1 MSSYVILTGSPGFG
15 DFTGFQ
21 LAGSTA
27 PAAAP
32 VPSQPPSLMGALIQQ
47 QQQPSFADFGAF
59 SSGQVRTVHVCIV
72 HV

>member
-1 MSSYVILTGSPGFG
+1 MILTGSPGFG

-47 QQQPSFADFGAF
+47 QQQQQQPSFADFGAF